1 MQIRPLFPPRLSP
14 AATGSPARRQGRW
27 AVRWAALRVALV
39 FAVLLVAEATM
50 VPAEAAPHRRS
61 TVTTRIDQFLRAQMK
76 DSAIPGAAVAVTRGD
91 RVLMVRGY
99 GHDSTGE
106 AVTGDSLIRIASLS
120 KSFTALAVM
129 QLVDAG
135 LLHLD
140 DPVQELLP
148 ESRIPVRRGAVVRR
162 RRGEPLR
169 AALGLVP
176 AVMVLGAGV
185 AYPRVAEAWIGR
197 DVTWRAAAYGWP
209 ALVVFVLAALV
220 AGAAT
225 LLALAWQWWR
235 IGGANPH
242 PNPSNHVRVH
252 ARQQ

>member
-1 MQIRPLFPPRLSP
+1 
-14 AATGSPARRQGRW
+14 
-27 AVRWAALRVALV
+27 
-39 FAVLLVAEATM
+39 
-50 VPAEAAPHRRS
+50 
-61 TVTTRIDQFLRAQMK
+61 
-76 DSAIPGAAVAVTRGD
+76 
-91 RVLMVRGY
+91 
-99 GHDSTGE
+99 
-106 AVTGDSLIRIASLS
+106 
-120 KSFTALAVM
+120 M

-148 ESRIPVRRGAVVRR
+148 ESRIPVRRGAGVRR

-176 AVMVLGAGV
+176 AVMVLGAG
-185 AYPRVAEAWIGR
+185 AAFLRVAEAWIGR

-225 LLALAWQWWR
+225 LLARAWQWWR